1 VFRAVDFFHG
11 RAFKLP
17 LNNGPNAIHGFAVDA
32 PWEVYRAQS

>member
-1 VFRAVDFFHG
+1 M
-11 RAFKLP
+11 P